1 HGHQVRRGVAP
12 DLQVVVD
19 GELEEAARQ
28 ARVGVPTRR
37 EVEQRPAHVVL
48 LGAQG
53 HVLARL
59 HAPEA
64 LVAPPA
70 RQLPGQPGV
79 RELADGQR
87 AVLHQADEHGA
98 GGYSR
103 VAAASRLI
111 ESGSCVGRYTTG
123 SERTRAWM
131 RPVVSR

>member
-1 HGHQVRRGVAP
+1 MQARGHQVRGGVAP

-53 HVLARL
+53 HVVARL

-64 LVAPPA
+64 LGSGDGPIGEGGTCARRAP
-70 RQLPGQPGV
+70 
-79 RELADGQR
+79 
-87 AVLHQADEHGA
+87 A
-98 GGYSR
+98 G
-103 VAAASRLI
+103 
-111 ESGSCVGRYTTG
+111 
-123 SERTRAWM
+123 
-131 RPVVSR
+131 

>member
-1 HGHQVRRGVAP
+1 MITEYIIANIFDIPYQ
-12 DLQVVVD
+12 
-19 GELEEAARQ
+19 
-28 ARVGVPTRR
+28 
-37 EVEQRPAHVVL
+37 
-48 LGAQG
+48 
-53 HVLARL
+53 
-59 HAPEA
+59 
-64 LVAPPA
+64 APPSDGGWLIIFLIDFRFRLA

-87 AVLHQADEHGA
+87 AVLHGADEHGA